1 MILFYCVCNTMIL
14 FFVHCYILGHVGT
27 FCVLAI
33 VNNAALNM
41 RVHISFQVSVSFPW
55 DKYSEL
61 GLLDRG
67 LVLLLFFLA
76 TSILFSTEAEP
87 IYIPTS
93 SGLPFSPHPRQHLLF
108 FIFFVIAILTRVT
121 LHLNCGFDLR
131 LPDGYG
137 CWAPFYVPVS
147 HLCV

>member
-67 LVLLLFFLA
+67 LVLLLFFSNLHIVFHRGWTNLYSHQQWA
-76 TSILFSTEAEP
+76 SLFSTP
-87 IYIPTS
+87 
-93 SGLPFSPHPRQHLLF
+93 SPALVILYLF
-108 FIFFVIAILTRVT
+108 GNSHSNTCDVASKLWLWFAPPWWLRMLSAFLCTR
-121 LHLNCGFDLR
+121 
-131 LPDGYG
+131 
-137 CWAPFYVPVS
+137 
-147 HLCV
+147 